1 MDKLVQDAEIFAK
14 QNIIEDK
21 NIEIE
26 YITNSVDVGV
36 ATISCD
42 KFLSIN
48 YANDGFYKLI
58 GYTCEELKSLLNN
71 QVIKIINTDD
81 LVKLRKQ
88 LLVNT
93 TNNYIKSEIRL
104 KKKNGEII
112 WILLSG
118 HKFTTNNNLI
128 EFLCVIVDVTEF
140 KQMQHALELEKK
152 HYKIIAEQ
160 SNNILFDY
168 DISTCKMVYS
178 IEFTNLTGKDY
189 TIPNFV
195 HNTIN
200 NNLIYKEDLPK
211 FLNLIKSLSSGKDF
225 ITADLRINDINN
237 SYRWFKVQ
245 ATILFEDKKPIKAIG
260 NIVDIDKEKRENE
273 TLKLKA
279 QLDPLTKVYNKMVT
293 KSLIENYLTTVAKEK
308 YHALMI
314 IDIDNF
320 KSVNDNL
327 GHMFGDSVLSEV
339 SSNIKKVFKESDI
352 VGRIGGDEF
361 IIFIKNISS
370 YEVISQKA
378 NDLCTIFKSIYTG
391 ENNDFKIS
399 CSIGIAI
406 YPTHGTT
413 YNELFKKADKAL
425 YSSKNNGKNKFELF
439 NPKLDFFNKN
449 EDLLLNYYTENE

>member
-26 YITNSVDVGV
+26 YIANSVDVGV

-112 WILLSG
+112 WILLSV

-425 YSSKNNGKNKFELF
+425 
-439 NPKLDFFNKN
+439 
-449 EDLLLNYYTENE
+449 